1 MIASQLLQI
10 RENQQAS
17 WNKFSPGWKKWDAF
31 NMRFLQP
38 MGEAIIDYLQIRED
52 DVVLD
57 IATGT
62 GEPGLT
68 IATLAKKGQVT
79 GTDLAE
85 DMLAIAAAH
94 AAQKGIPNYAT
105 LQADTC
111 ELPFADNTFDAIS
124 CRMGFMFFPD
134 MELAAR
140 EMLRVLR
147 PGGKMA
153 TSVWG
158 APPKNG
164 WIGTMMKAVSQHIE
178 LPPPI
183 PGAPGM
189 FRCAAPGTMT
199 ALLTQA
205 GFKKVADKEITA
217 KVTYESADQ
226 YWEMMMDVA
235 APVVA
240 ALSKVDEMTKS
251 RVKTT
256 LFGLLEEYAPT
267 GSPLTLDYASTILYG
282 EKE

>member
-1 MIASQLLQI
+1 
-10 RENQQAS
+10 
-17 WNKFSPGWKKWDAF
+17 
-31 NMRFLQP
+31 MRFLQP
-38 MGEAIIDYLQIRED
+38 MGEAIINYLQIKEED
-52 DVVLD
+52 IVLD

-68 IATLAKKGQVT
+68 IATLAKKGKVI
-79 GTDLAE
+79 GTDLAD

-94 AAQKGIPNYAT
+94 AAKKGISNYET

-111 ELPFADNTFDAIS
+111 ELPFANNTFDAIS

-140 EMLRVLR
+140 EMFRVLR

-158 APPKNG
+158 APPKNV

-183 PGAPGM
+183 PGGPGM
-189 FRCAAPGTMT
+189 FRCASPGTMA
-199 ALLTQA
+199 ALLKLA
-205 GFKKVADKEITA
+205 GFKKVAEKEITE

-240 ALSKVDEMTKS
+240 ALSKADGMTKS

-256 LFGLLEEYAPT
+256 LFELLEGYAPS
-267 GSPLTLDYASTILYG
+267 GSPLTLDYASIVLYG